1 LTTALIA
8 AGGITAV
15 AMFFSLVEWDSLT
28 EGHAR
33 PATQILNAARW
44 ALVIALA
51 WVLIPL
57 TMSAVPTE
65 RIVTLVGIA
74 GLIGALMLIPV
85 RWFVRIGGRD
95 PAWELRRIRIEVTQL
110 TNRVRRDPDAIRP
123 DRLRDLIDRIQR
135 ACSSETTE
143 LCDLLA
149 AEVEDVL
156 ARRESWNEAGRR
168 TIRIYELCRRLWPGA
183 MPPPDFEPE
192 EATFRWK
199 MYRTFGQLMD
209 AGESGPD
216 ADRRNEFGRLLDS
229 LEAFRRPDTEGL
241 IRDIRLSAE
250 DWLARHSSD
259 RTWIEAFDFSILG
272 PNGLEEVKQIWGRDA
287 ALWGAELNEDDC
299 RLLAEDLARRTK
311 VG

>member
-1 LTTALIA
+1 MTTALIA

-57 TMSAVPTE
+57 TTSAPPAE
-65 RIVTLVGIA
+65 RVVTLIGIA
-74 GLIGALMLIPV
+74 GLIGALMLMPV

-95 PAWELRRIRIEVTQL
+95 SAWELRRIRIEVSQL
-110 TNRVRRDPDAIRP
+110 TNRARRDPDAIRP
-123 DRLRDLIDRIQR
+123 DRLRELIDRIQR
-135 ACSSETTE
+135 ACSPESTE
-143 LCDLLA
+143 LCDLLT

-168 TIRIYELCRRLWPGA
+168 TIRMYELCRRLWPGE

-192 EATFRWK
+192 EATFRWQ

-209 AGESGPD
+209 GGESGPD
-216 ADRRNEFGRLLDS
+216 ADRRGEFGRLLDS
-229 LEAFRRPDTEGL
+229 LEAFRRPDTEEFIGDV
-241 IRDIRLSAE
+241 RRSGE
-250 DWLARHSSD
+250 DWLARHCAE

-272 PNGLEEVKQIWGRDA
+272 PNGLDEVKELWGRDA
-287 ALWGAELNEDDC
+287 ALWGAELSEDDR
-299 RLLAEDLARRTK
+299 RLLADDLSRRA
-311 VG
+311 GAG

>member
-1 LTTALIA
+1 
-8 AGGITAV
+8 
-15 AMFFSLVEWDSLT
+15 MFFSLVEWDNLT

-57 TMSAVPTE
+57 TTSAPPTE
-65 RIVTLVGIA
+65 RVVTLIGIA

-110 TNRVRRDPDAIRP
+110 TNRARRDPDAIQP
-123 DRLRDLIDRIQR
+123 DRLRELIARIQR
-135 ACSSETTE
+135 ACDSETTE
-143 LCDLLA
+143 LCDLLT

-168 TIRIYELCRRLWPGA
+168 TIRMYELCRRLWPGE

-192 EATFRWK
+192 EATFRWQ

-209 AGESGPD
+209 DGESGPD
-216 ADRRNEFGRLLDS
+216 AARRGEFGRLLDS
-229 LEAFRRPDTEGL
+229 LDAFRRPDTEEF
-241 IRDIRLSAE
+241 IRDVRQSGE
-250 DWLARHSSD
+250 DWLAGQSGE

-272 PNGLEEVKQIWGRDA
+272 PNGLAEVKELWGRDA
-287 ALWGAELNEDDC
+287 ALWGAELSEDDR
-299 RLLAEDLARRTK
+299 RLLADDLSRRART
-311 VG
+311 G